1 LSSEALD
8 YVVLRDLQRVQA
20 PGPFGAPGGVRSLK
34 AFDLLGGVGPRD
46 VGPASAEPHVQVES
60 LDRRSRDDLA
70 RDPSVVALGPRMRTT
85 LVRPLEIGVVPAGGT
100 DWALGSMGALTTAFT
115 GADTTVA
122 VLDTG
127 IDRTHPAFAGVELVE
142 RDFSGSGDGDVVGH
156 GTHCAGTIFGRDVG
170 GLRIGIA
177 RGVTR
182 ALIAKTLG
190 DDGNGTSDMVF
201 SALQWALENGAAVVS
216 MSLGFDFA
224 GHVKGLVDAG
234 WPVDIATSYGLEAY
248 RGNLR
253 MFDALMAMIRARDAL
268 GVGPVV
274 VAAAGNESRREVN
287 PAYEIAASL
296 PAASE
301 GVVSVGAVAPSADGW
316 VVASFSNAFPRVV
329 APGVSITSAAPGGDA
344 TAMTGTSMA
353 CPHVA
358 GAAALWW
365 EAVRQSGLPVNAQTV
380 TARLMANARIDGFAP
395 GAEPSDRGAGLIQ
408 AP

>member
-1 LSSEALD
+1 VSSEALD
-8 YVVLRDLQRVQA
+8 YVVLRDLQRLQA
-20 PGPFGAPGGVRSLK
+20 PGPFGAPGGVRSPQ
-34 AFDLLGGVGPRD
+34 AFGPLAGLASRD
-46 VGPASAEPHVQVES
+46 VAAAAAEPQVQVQS
-60 LDRRSRDDLA
+60 LDRRARDDLA
-70 RDPSVVALGPRMRTT
+70 RDPSVVALGPKMRTT
-85 LVRPLEIGVVPAGGT
+85 LVRPLQIGGEPADDG
-100 DWALGSMGALTTAFT
+100 DWALDSVGALATAFT
-115 GADTTVA
+115 GAGTTVA

-127 IDRTHPAFAGVELVE
+127 IDRAHPAFAGVELVE

-156 GTHCAGTIFGRDVG
+156 GTHCAGTIFGRDVDG
-170 GLRIGIA
+170 HRIGIA

-182 ALIAKTLG
+182 ALIAKTLD

-201 SALQWALENGAAVVS
+201 SALQWAMENGAGVVS

-234 WPVDIATSYGLEAY
+234 WPVDIATSHGLEAY

-253 MFDALMAMIRARDAL
+253 MFDALMAMSRARDAL
-268 GVGPVV
+268 GAGPVV
-274 VAAAGNESRREVN
+274 VAAAGNESRRDVN

-301 GVVSVGAVAPSADGW
+301 GVISVGAVAAGADGW
-316 VVASFSNAFPRVV
+316 VIAPFSNAFPRVV
-329 APGVSITSAAPGGDA
+329 APGVAITSAAAGAG
-344 TAMTGTSMA
+344 TTVMTGTSMA

-358 GAAALWW
+358 GVVALWW

-380 TARLMANARIDGFAP
+380 TARLLANARIDGFAP
-395 GAEPSDRGAGLIQ
+395 GGETSDRGVGLIH